1 MERKKLL
8 PIAALALVMLMSLTA
23 VTANGATTQTLT
35 LEPNKLTTLVLPLT
49 AGTPFKGSFVL
60 NTTAIIRFS
69 VTDPKGK
76 PIIDSRFVNTSAS
89 FEFTAE
95 EEGNYN
101 LIFDNSG
108 GNLPLTATL
117 TYDTGGPLSP
127 LVFIPVGITVVLSIV
142 LVIYVYRN
150 RKKSKSEH

>member
-1 MERKKLL
+1 
-8 PIAALALVMLMSLTA
+8 
-23 VTANGATTQTLT
+23 LT
-35 LEPNKLTTLVLPLT
+35 LAK
-49 AGTPFKGSFVL
+49 GTQFKGSFVL
-60 NTTAIIRFS
+60 NVTAIIRFS
-69 VTDPKGK
+69 VTDHKGN
-76 PIIDSRFVNTSAS
+76 IILNPRFENTSAS

-117 TYDTGGPLSP
+117 TYDTGGSLSP
-127 LVFIPVGITVVLSIV
+127 LVFIPVSITIVLTIV
-142 LVIYVYRN
+142 LVIYLYRN